1 MNQENKNIPYV
12 KEYDTEGKL
21 TNPIEKRFTNPFPNR
36 SERRAELTSKPF
48 KGNKK
53 GISLTVVNKG
63 MGSIKYERVQQLI
76 SLGNGKFKTINH
88 YKQR

>member
-1 MNQENKNIPYV
+1 MNQEKNIPYV
-12 KEYDTEGKL
+12 KEYDADGVL
-21 TNPIEKRFTNPFPNR
+21 TNPIEKKFTNPFPNR
-36 SERRAELTSKPF
+36 SERRAELRSKPF

-53 GISLTVVNKG
+53 GISLTVINNG
-63 MGSIKYERVQQLI
+63 MGSAKYERVQQLI